1 MNHRKTW
8 QPPKKVV
15 YLLLPCLLLLLLL
28 SWRTVWARVCVNAGS
43 LHLSRALLADPVN
56 EEALDRSL
64 ALYRK
69 ALEVHP
75 GDPAATRQLLRIM
88 REKRV
93 SLAALPVALSDP
105 TTTTDPLTV
114 LYLGERA
121 WDSGERLRALEIWR
135 EIDYME
141 YHFVFAGDRAYAEGD
156 VDAALANYAMSLDID
171 DMPSF
176 RKRQMYL
183 NLSRIEKRRGDK
195 AKADSWYTLYKEVR
209 RGEGVWNVL
218 YQGRVYMNMGANR
231 LALFTFDQALLCCAD
246 IADVHYYAGL
256 AHERLGETDLA
267 LQSYA
272 RGLAL
277 DPTDDKLHMATGELC
292 ARQGMRDSAI
302 SHLHQVVEHTSDIVL
317 RARAER
323 GLEALSDR

>member
-8 QPPKKVV
+8 QSSKKAL

-28 SWRTVWARVCVNAGS
+28 SWRTIWARVCVNAGS

-69 ALEVHP
+69 ALEVRP
-75 GDPAATRQLLRIM
+75 GDPAATRLLLRIM
-88 REKRV
+88 RENGA
-93 SLAALPVALSDP
+93 SLATLPDALSDP
-105 TTTTDPLTV
+105 GVAPDALARFC
-114 LYLGERA
+114 LGKIA
-121 WDSGERLRALEIWR
+121 WDSGETLRALELWR
-135 EIDYME
+135 EIDNVE
-141 YHFVFAGDRAYAEGD
+141 YHFVFAGDRAYIEGD
-156 VDAALANYAMSLDID
+156 TDAALANYAMSFEID
-171 DMPSF
+171 DTPSF
-176 RKRQMYL
+176 YKRRMYFY
-183 NLSRIEKRRGDK
+183 LSKIEKC
-195 AKADSWYTLYKEVR
+195 
-209 RGEGVWNVL
+209 RGEEEQARHWRTLFEDLARTESVWNVL
-218 YQGRVYMNMGANR
+218 HRGRVYMNMGANR
-231 LALFTFDQALLCCAD
+231 LALFAFDQALLCRAD
-246 IADVHYYAGL
+246 IADAHYYAGL
-256 AHERLGETDLA
+256 AHERLGEADLA

-277 DPTDDKLHMATGELC
+277 DPMDDKLHMAAGELC

-302 SHLHQVVEHTSDIVL
+302 SHFYQVLNHTSDIVL